1 MKITLTKKQREK
13 GQRVIKR
20 FKKMCKAGLVVL
32 AGSYLA
38 ESAVFQVVKDQ
49 IAGNAGYGP
58 MADEQIN
65 AMESAFID

>member
-38 ESAVFQVVKDQ
+38 ESAVLQVVKDQ
-49 IAGNAGYGP
+49 ITGNAG
-58 MADEQIN
+58 
-65 AMESAFID
+65 